1 MTGWIHIN
9 LHISGQTQRI
19 WATSLFPP
27 FESMLAFL
35 EAVLY
40 GPLPA
45 QFAIDEE
52 GCWKIFQALSDDDP
66 KTFYFRL
73 IEPEKYN
80 EELDD
85 IGEIFLAGEFHR
97 GQFVMAFAQALL
109 FFLTREFN
117 AACWGPCNTLPTREQ
132 VEILNQ
138 RALMA

>member
-1 MTGWIHIN
+1 
-9 LHISGQTQRI
+9 
-19 WATSLFPP
+19 
-27 FESMLAFL
+27 MLAFL

-52 GCWKIFQALSDDDP
+52 GCWKIFQALPDDDP

-97 GQFVMAFAQALL
+97 GQFVMAFAQAFL

-117 AACWGPCNTLPTREQ
+117 AACWGAPNTLPTREQ
-132 VEILNQ
+132 VEILSQ